1 MDFEQVIPYL
11 SFLTTWMDKERFPTH
26 ETSETKVREDLQQ
39 LHNETQQY
47 INTQLIPALVSIL
60 DQKAAKSALN
70 DLVAGQVP
78 VDSVKAE
85 HLAPEVRE
93 QLNAAAVET
102 AVAQRMADRYT
113 KAESL
118 TAAAKIAFGLS
129 DSATP
134 AGVFD
139 RLSQYA
145 QHCWL
150 KESPVTLELVQ
161 AAAPVKLTLADS
173 TESGASNKGS
183 RFYLALSAEADAATR
198 IAVLKNPTSEMRV
211 SYNGVV
217 SGDYAGEYIMF
228 ADDPRVYRID
238 GVGVR
243 KRSYDPGGDAK
254 ERVEAY
260 VYAYSVAALPKKTPV
275 EYVFSSSRDAYPDA
289 GDKDG
294 YRYTYLGTPLA
305 KTPTGM
311 RWQIGQYAGAGVCGE
326 EHPNTLELDFVPQAV
341 LFVDTSAGEVHAYLN
356 SFAPASM
363 FTRNGTDLSWHASAV
378 DKQLNKA
385 GVIYGYIAFG

>member
-11 SFLTTWMDKERFPTH
+11 SFLNTWLDRDRFPTH
-26 ETSETKVREDLQQ
+26 ETNESKVRADLQC
-39 LHNETQQY
+39 LHDETQQY
-47 INTQLIPALVSIL
+47 INTQLIPALVNIL
-60 DQKAAKSALN
+60 DQKASKEALN
-70 DLVAGQVP
+70 NLVAGQVP
-78 VDSVKAE
+78 DNSVTAQ
-85 HLAPEVRE
+85 HLAPAVRE

-102 AVAQRMADRYT
+102 AVAQRMAERYT
-113 KAESL
+113 KTETLSD
-118 TAAAKIAFGLS
+118 AAKTAFGLS
-129 DSATP
+129 ASATP

-161 AAAPVKLTLADS
+161 AAGPVKLTLADS

-183 RFYLALSAEADAATR
+183 QFYLALSAEADAATR

-211 SYNGVV
+211 SYNGAV

-228 ADDPRVYRID
+228 ANDPRVYRID

-254 ERVEAY
+254 QRFEAY
-260 VYAYSVAALPKKTPV
+260 VYAYSVAALPKKTAV
-275 EYVFSSSRDAYPDA
+275 EYVFSSSRNAYPDA

-294 YRYTYLGTPLA
+294 YRYTYLGAPLA
-305 KTPTGM
+305 KTSTGM

-326 EHPNTLELDFVPQAV
+326 EYPNTLKLDFVPQVV
-341 LFVDTSAGEVHAYLN
+341 LFIDNSTGGVHAYLN
-356 SFAPASM
+356 SFAPTSM
-363 FTRNGTDLSWHASAV
+363 FTRNGTELSWHASTV
-378 DKQLNKA
+378 DTQLNKA
-385 GVIYGYIAFG
+385 GAIYGYIAFG